1 MKIQLELSPQA
12 IEFLDLLQK
21 KQNFSSREETLHYV
35 LGLLKSGRE
44 WKDANIS
51 ELASNFQV
59 EQKVPN

>member
-1 MKIQLELSPQA
+1 MKIQLELSPEA
-12 IEFLDLLQK
+12 IKFLDLLQEK
-21 KQNFSSREETLHYV
+21 MGFASKAETIRYV
-35 LGLLKSGRE
+35 FDILKSGWG